1 MCPETSPP
9 TGLEVGRD
17 VPGGTVHGRRGNYR
31 AHLIEYGGQQYL
43 VTSQGE
49 RVPQSMEIQHS
60 RANIK
65 VATFIK
71 IIENF
76 ISN

>member
-1 MCPETSPP
+1 MADP
-9 TGLEVGRD
+9 TGAQW
-17 VPGGTVHGRRGNYR
+17 T
-31 AHLIEYGGQQYL
+31 I

-49 RVPQSMEIQHS
+49 RMPQSMEIQHS

-65 VATFIK
+65 GDMSTFMK
-71 IIENF
+71 KIENS